1 MPPLFTSIAAI
12 PSAGLTPTAAC
23 VAACLAAAVAAFG
36 VFLVRGSTAV
46 PAAVW
51 SVAACLALA
60 AELWCKAAGGLTDPA
75 AAAAGRLA
83 VGALS
88 LCPTLSLLGA
98 KRPQHGVWQLIVATL
113 AVVLVMPAISARLMR
128 PGSLPDVHL
137 LERCFMPLL
146 VLVGWM
152 NFAGTRRAV
161 AATCVAAGQL
171 VLLRGFLPGFDMAA
185 AFATTTAP
193 TASTASTGGA
203 DAVAAGLVLIGTL
216 LAAVQAILAKAGQGR
231 RQARAIGPDHAV
243 ASIINR
249 PFLALRETLG
259 AAWTLRIAERFS
271 TVAAARGW
279 PCRLTFGG
287 LETAGSNPD
296 PAADNKWDPTA
307 DSHPDPT
314 WHRDAL
320 RAFRALARRF
330 VSDDWLDRHG
340 WPAAGVNAEG
350 SA

>member
-1 MPPLFTSIAAI
+1 MPPLAAAIAAT
-12 PSAGLTPTAAC
+12 PSAGLAPTAAC
-23 VAACLAAAVAAFG
+23 AAACLAAAVAAWG

-60 AELWCKAAGGLTDPA
+60 AELSSKAAGGLTDPA
-75 AAAAGRLA
+75 TAAAGRLA

-113 AVVLVMPAISARLMR
+113 AVVLVMPAVSARLMR

-161 AATCVAAGQL
+161 AVTCVAAGQL
-171 VLLRGFLPGFDMAA
+171 LLLRGFLPGFDMAA

-193 TASTASTGGA
+193 TASMGIA
-203 DAVAAGLVLIGTL
+203 DAVAAGLVLIGSL
-216 LAAVQAILAKAGQGR
+216 LAAVQAVRAEVGQGR
-231 RQARAIGPDHAV
+231 RHTRVFSPDHGV
-243 ASIINR
+243 ASIINP

-287 LETAGSNPD
+287 LETADSSPET
-296 PAADNKWDPTA
+296 AADHNPETA
-307 DSHPDPT
+307 ADRSPET
-314 WHRDAL
+314 AWQRDAL

-340 WPAAGVNAEG
+340 WPAAGLNAEG
-350 SA
+350 SV

>member
-1 MPPLFTSIAAI
+1 MPPLSAAIAAI

-23 VAACLAAAVAAFG
+23 AAACLAAAVAAWG

-60 AELWCKAAGGLTDPA
+60 AELWSKAAGGLTDPA
-75 AAAAGRLA
+75 TAAAGRLA

-113 AVVLVMPAISARLMR
+113 AVVLVMPAVSARLMR

-161 AATCVAAGQL
+161 AVTCVAAGQL
-171 VLLRGFLPGFDMAA
+171 LLLRGFLPGFDMAA
-185 AFATTTAP
+185 AFATTT
-193 TASTASTGGA
+193 STGIA

-216 LAAVQAILAKAGQGR
+216 LAAVQAVRAAAGQGR
-231 RQARAIGPDHAV
+231 RQARAFSPDRSV
-243 ASIINR
+243 AAIINP

-287 LETAGSNPD
+287 LETAGSNPETG
-296 PAADNKWDPTA
+296 WQ
-307 DSHPDPT
+307 
-314 WHRDAL
+314 RDAL

-340 WPAAGVNAEG
+340 WPAAGVNVEG